1 MSSSRILTDILID
14 RNGISLNPVASQSP
28 VGPLVG
34 LRPFGRGRHFVTVW
48 RASHAASNGSYRI
61 GSPIY
66 ILYTVLVNS
75 PNVNSSV
82 ISKGEVDA
90 LGPAVSPR

>member
-48 RASHAASNGSYRI
+48 RASHAASDGSYRI

-66 ILYTVLVNS
+66 ILLYSN